1 MTLWAFVLK
10 NQSELLR
17 SLGRHLELV
26 GLSVLAGMVISIPL
40 GIFLTRY
47 RRLSGPVL
55 AFAGMIQ
62 TIPGLV
68 MLGFALLLLGIGKT
82 PALTV
87 LALYAILPILRNTYT
102 GIVQVDKNC
111 IDAARGIGMAR
122 RQILFQVEL
131 PLALPSIV
139 SGIRISTVF
148 IMSWATLAALI
159 GAGGLG
165 DLIWTGLST
174 YNTQYIL
181 AGAIP
186 SGILALVAS
195 ALIGLIQ
202 KALTPRGMRGGKA

>member
-1 MTLWAFVLK
+1 MTLWAFILK
-10 NQSELLR
+10 NQAELLR
-17 SLGRHLELV
+17 SLGQHLELV
-26 GLSVLAGMVISIPL
+26 GLSVLAGMAVSIPL
-40 GIFLTRY
+40 GIVLTRH
-47 RRLSGPVL
+47 RKLSGPVL
-55 AFAGMIQ
+55 ILAGMIQ

-111 IDAARGIGMAR
+111 IDAARGIGMSPH
-122 RQILFQVEL
+122 QILFQVEL

-139 SGIRISTVF
+139 SGVRISTVF
-148 IMSWATLAALI
+148 IMRWATLAALI

-202 KALTPRGMRGGKA
+202 KALTPRGLRGGKA